1 MFSLHFNLCNPAIN
15 NRGVLVGKWKLFTR
29 SREDIADI
37 RNFHAG
43 NYCITAVTFCILMQR
58 KNLPELLLVP
68 SSGHTVH
75 WEKLLVTCE
84 TNLWSKMQPKCGPF
98 GNCGPGRIHDSRVHS
113 IDNHCVL
120 AEITGIPFVYK
131 IFSRNKTL
139 CRDQTLTCKILLS
152 YFRYLFSII
161 TCRQKILVTPVFLP
175 SSLHIYFR

>member
-58 KNLPELLLVP
+58 KNLHELLLVL

-98 GNCGPGRIHDSRVHS
+98 GNCGPGRIHCLSRGQYLSFTELWHRNS
-113 IDNHCVL
+113 PCKYGNHFKKGAHHV
-120 AEITGIPFVYK
+120 
-131 IFSRNKTL
+131 
-139 CRDQTLTCKILLS
+139 
-152 YFRYLFSII
+152 
-161 TCRQKILVTPVFLP
+161 
-175 SSLHIYFR
+175 HIYSWSYSVIHRKYKYIQKSNSQPTQIEIGH

>member
-43 NYCITAVTFCILMQR
+43 NYRITVVTFCILMQR
-58 KNLPELLLVP
+58 KNLPELLLVL

-75 WEKLLVTCE
+75 WEELLVTCE

-98 GNCGPGRIHDSRVHS
+98 GNCGSS
-113 IDNHCVL
+113 
-120 AEITGIPFVYK
+120 K
-131 IFSRNKTL
+131 
-139 CRDQTLTCKILLS
+139 
-152 YFRYLFSII
+152 
-161 TCRQKILVTPVFLP
+161 
-175 SSLHIYFR
+175 SSLNASMTSGQHWQSLRLGRNYRNSFCLQNIFKKQNSLQRPNTDMQNTA

>member
-58 KNLPELLLVP
+58 KNLPELLLVL

-98 GNCGPGRIHDSRVHS
+98 GNCNCNCTREWRSCPAVSAVPSWRKNES
-113 IDNHCVL
+113 L
-120 AEITGIPFVYK
+120 
-131 IFSRNKTL
+131 
-139 CRDQTLTCKILLS
+139 
-152 YFRYLFSII
+152 YLRWTASAWIA
-161 TCRQKILVTPVFLP
+161 
-175 SSLHIYFR
+175 

>member
-43 NYCITAVTFCILMQR
+43 NYCITAVTSCILLQR
-58 KNLPELLLVP
+58 KNLHELLLVL

-98 GNCGPGRIHDSRVHS
+98 GNCGSS
-113 IDNHCVL
+113 
-120 AEITGIPFVYK
+120 K
-131 IFSRNKTL
+131 
-139 CRDQTLTCKILLS
+139 
-152 YFRYLFSII
+152 
-161 TCRQKILVTPVFLP
+161 
-175 SSLHIYFR
+175 SSLNASMTSGQHWQSLRLGRNYRNSFCLLDIFKKQNSLQRPNTDMQNTA

>member
-29 SREDIADI
+29 SREDITDI

-43 NYCITAVTFCILMQR
+43 NYCITAVTSCILMQR
-58 KNLPELLLVP
+58 KNLHELLLVL

-98 GNCGPGRIHDSRVHS
+98 GNCGPGRIHCLSRGQYQSFTKLWHRNS
-113 IDNHCVL
+113 PCKCGNHFKKGTHHV
-120 AEITGIPFVYK
+120 
-131 IFSRNKTL
+131 
-139 CRDQTLTCKILLS
+139 
-152 YFRYLFSII
+152 
-161 TCRQKILVTPVFLP
+161 
-175 SSLHIYFR
+175 HIYSPHIQ